1 MISPKRVH
9 SLHLQAGFTL
19 LELLFAMAIVLVVV
33 VAAQRYAAGVLTD
46 REHLSAQQD
55 QTSQINVVLSNMQ
68 NDVARAG
75 FIPVASNQWT
85 DEQLNTE
92 LKNVGVDVRCV
103 DTKCENKELWTSY
116 WTRENPAYDCV
127 HNKVTTTRTAGWVR
141 VENVYRF
148 QKMNGVWV
156 FGCDGNGGDKG
167 GYWEG
172 FTNDVVGDIRDKEDN
187 KEKKEK
193 ESIDDVFKWTLDD
206 SVGVGT
212 NGAKL
217 LHFCVTTRTAK
228 NNQVA
233 GNMRAYSCSTGTAL
247 VNNDTW
253 VYQTI
258 ELDMLVRPSQIGVLP

>member
-1 MISPKRVH
+1 MMSPKRAH

-75 FIPVASNQWT
+75 FIPVASVSQWT
-85 DEQLNTE
+85 EGQLS
-92 LKNVGVDVRCV
+92 NVGVDVRCLNNNC
-103 DTKCENKELWTSY
+103 TSKELRTAY

-127 HNKVTTTRTAGWVR
+127 HNKVETTRTAGWVE

-148 QKMNGVWV
+148 QKTDGVWV
-156 FGCDGNGGDKG
+156 LGCDGNGGDKG

-247 VNNDTW
+247 VNNNTW

-258 ELDMLVRPSQIGVLP
+258 QLDMLVRPSQVGVLP

>member
-1 MISPKRVH
+1 MSFKPTAPLRT
-9 SLHLQAGFTL
+9 QTGFTL

-33 VAAQRYAAGVLTD
+33 VATQRYVAGVLTD

-55 QTSQINVVLSNMQ
+55 QINQINVVLSNMQ

-75 FIPVASNQWT
+75 FIPIASNQWK
-85 DEQLNTE
+85 DGQLNTE
-92 LKNVGVDVRCV
+92 LKNVGVAVRCV

-116 WTRENPAYDCV
+116 WTNEKIAYDCV
-127 HNKVTTTRTAGWVR
+127 HNEVETTRTAGWVE

-148 QKMNGVWV
+148 QKTDGVWV
-156 FGCDGNGGDKG
+156 LGCDGNGGDG
-167 GYWEG
+167 NWEG
-172 FTNDVVGDIRDKEDN
+172 FTNPTEGDIEN
-187 KEKKEK
+187 
-193 ESIDDVFKWTLDD
+193 FNWTLD
-206 SVGVGT
+206 SNAVV

-233 GNMRAYSCSTGTAL
+233 GNMQAHSCSTGMAL

-258 ELDMLVRPSQIGVLP
+258 RLDMLVRPSQVGVLP

>member
-1 MISPKRVH
+1 MSFKPTSPLRT
-9 SLHLQAGFTL
+9 QTGFTL

-33 VAAQRYAAGVLTD
+33 VAAQRYVAGVLTD

-55 QTSQINVVLSNMQ
+55 QTNQINVVLSNMQ

-75 FIPVASNQWT
+75 FIPVASVSQWT
-85 DEQLNTE
+85 EGQLS
-92 LKNVGVDVRCV
+92 NVGVDVRCLNNNC
-103 DTKCENKELWTSY
+103 TNKELRTAY

-127 HNKVTTTRTAGWVR
+127 HNKVETTRTAGWVE

-148 QKMNGVWV
+148 QKTDGVWV
-156 FGCDGNGGDKG
+156 LGCDGNGGG

-172 FTNDVVGDIRDKEDN
+172 FTNPTEGDIEDFN
-187 KEKKEK
+187 
-193 ESIDDVFKWTLDD
+193 WTLDD
-206 SVGVGT
+206 SVGA

-228 NNQVA
+228 NNQIA
-233 GNMRAYSCSTGTAL
+233 GGSQPKSCKTGEPL
-247 VNNDTW
+247 SNNETW

-258 ELDMLVRPSQIGVLP
+258 QLDMLVRPSQVGVLP

>member
-1 MISPKRVH
+1 MSFKPTAPLRT
-9 SLHLQAGFTL
+9 QTGFTL

-33 VAAQRYAAGVLTD
+33 VATQRYVAGVLTD

-75 FIPVASNQWT
+75 FIPVASNQWK
-85 DEQLNTE
+85 DGQLNTE
-92 LKNVGVDVRCV
+92 LKNVGVAVRCV

-116 WTRENPAYDCV
+116 WTNEKIAYDCV
-127 HNKVTTTRTAGWVR
+127 HNEVKTDRTSGWVT

-148 QKMNGVWV
+148 QKTDGVWV
-156 FGCDGNGGDKG
+156 LGCDGNGGG
-167 GYWEG
+167 GDWEG
-172 FTNDVVGDIRDKEDN
+172 FTNPTEGDIEDFN
-187 KEKKEK
+187 
-193 ESIDDVFKWTLDD
+193 WTLDSNATD
-206 SVGVGT
+206 S
-212 NGAKL
+212 GAKL

-233 GNMRAYSCSTGTAL
+233 GNMQAHSCSTGTAL
-247 VNNDTW
+247 VNDDTW

-258 ELDMLVRPSQIGVLP
+258 QLDMLVRPSQVGVLP

>member
-1 MISPKRVH
+1 MSFKPTAPLRT
-9 SLHLQAGFTL
+9 QTGFTL

-33 VAAQRYAAGVLTD
+33 VATQRYVAGVLTD

-55 QTSQINVVLSNMQ
+55 QTNQINVVLSNMQ

-75 FIPVASNQWT
+75 FIPVASVSQWT
-85 DEQLNTE
+85 EGQLS
-92 LKNVGVDVRCV
+92 NVGVDVRCLNNNC
-103 DTKCENKELWTSY
+103 TNKELRTAY

-127 HNKVTTTRTAGWVR
+127 HNKVETTRTAGWVE

-148 QKMNGVWV
+148 QKTDGVWV
-156 FGCDGNGGDKG
+156 LGCDGNGGG

-172 FTNDVVGDIRDKEDN
+172 FTNPTEGDIEDFN
-187 KEKKEK
+187 
-193 ESIDDVFKWTLDD
+193 WTLDD
-206 SVGVGT
+206 SVGA

-228 NNQVA
+228 NNQIA
-233 GNMRAYSCSTGTAL
+233 GGSQPKSCKTGEPL
-247 VNNDTW
+247 SNDGAW

-258 ELDMLVRPSQIGVLP
+258 ELDMLVRPSQVGVVP

>member
-1 MISPKRVH
+1 MMSFKPTAPLRT
-9 SLHLQAGFTL
+9 QTGFTL
-19 LELLFAMAIVLVVV
+19 VELLFAMAIVLVVV
-33 VAAQRYAAGVLTD
+33 VATQRYVAGVLTD

-55 QTSQINVVLSNMQ
+55 QTNQINVVLSNIQ

-75 FIPVASNQWT
+75 FIPIASVPSF
-85 DEQLNTE
+85 TE
-92 LKNVGVDVRCV
+92 VDVKNSGLIVRRC
-103 DTKCENKELWTSY
+103 TSSNCEGNELLTSY
-116 WTRENPAYDCV
+116 WTNEKIAYDCV
-127 HNKVTTTRTAGWVR
+127 HNEVTTTRTSGWVK

-156 FGCDGNGGDKG
+156 LGCDGNGGDKG
-167 GYWEG
+167 GDWEG
-172 FTNDVVGDIRDKEDN
+172 FTNDVVGDIRDKGEN

-193 ESIDDVFKWTLDD
+193 ESIDEVFNWTLDSNAAD
-206 SVGVGT
+206 S
-212 NGAKL
+212 GAKL

-233 GNMRAYSCSTGTAL
+233 GNMQAHSCSTGMAL

-258 ELDMLVRPSQIGVLP
+258 RLDMLVRPSQVGVLP

>member
-1 MISPKRVH
+1 MSFKPTTPLRT
-9 SLHLQAGFTL
+9 QTGFTL

-33 VAAQRYAAGVLTD
+33 VAAQRYVAGVLTD

-55 QTSQINVVLSNMQ
+55 QTNQINVVLSNMQ

-75 FIPVASNQWT
+75 FIPVASVSQWT
-85 DEQLNTE
+85 EGQLS
-92 LKNVGVDVRCV
+92 NVGVDVRCLNNNC
-103 DTKCENKELWTSY
+103 TNKELRTAY

-127 HNKVTTTRTAGWVR
+127 HNKVETTRTAGWVE

-148 QKMNGVWV
+148 QKTDGVWV
-156 FGCDGNGGDKG
+156 LGCDGNGGG

-172 FTNDVVGDIRDKEDN
+172 FTNPTEGDIEDFN
-187 KEKKEK
+187 
-193 ESIDDVFKWTLDD
+193 WTLDD
-206 SVGVGT
+206 SVGA

-228 NNQVA
+228 NNQIA
-233 GNMRAYSCSTGTAL
+233 GGSQPKSCKTGEPL
-247 VNNDTW
+247 SNDGAW

-258 ELDMLVRPSQIGVLP
+258 ELDMLVRPSQVGVVP

>member
-1 MISPKRVH
+1 MSFKPASPLRT
-9 SLHLQAGFTL
+9 QTGFTL

-33 VAAQRYAAGVLTD
+33 VATQRYVAGVLTD

-75 FIPVASNQWT
+75 FIPVASVSQWT
-85 DEQLNTE
+85 EGQLS
-92 LKNVGVDVRCV
+92 NVGVDVRCV

-116 WTRENPAYDCV
+116 WTNEKIAYDCV
-127 HNKVTTTRTAGWVR
+127 HNEVKTDRTAGWVT

-156 FGCDGNGGDKG
+156 LGCDGNGGDG
-167 GYWEG
+167 DWEG
-172 FTNDVVGDIRDKEDN
+172 FTNPTEGDIEN
-187 KEKKEK
+187 
-193 ESIDDVFKWTLDD
+193 FNWTLDSNATD
-206 SVGVGT
+206 S
-212 NGAKL
+212 GAKL

-233 GNMRAYSCSTGTAL
+233 GGSQPKSCKTGEPL
-247 VNNDTW
+247 SNNETW

-258 ELDMLVRPSQIGVLP
+258 ELDMLVRPSQVGVLP

>member
-1 MISPKRVH
+1 MSFKPTTPLRT
-9 SLHLQAGFTL
+9 QTGFTL

-33 VAAQRYAAGVLTD
+33 VAAQRYVAGVLTD

-55 QTSQINVVLSNMQ
+55 QTNQINVVLSNMQ

-75 FIPVASNQWT
+75 FIPVASVSQWT
-85 DEQLNTE
+85 EGQLS
-92 LKNVGVDVRCV
+92 NVGVDVRCLNNNC
-103 DTKCENKELWTSY
+103 TNKELRTAY

-127 HNKVTTTRTAGWVR
+127 HNKVETTRTAGWVE

-148 QKMNGVWV
+148 QKTDGVWV
-156 FGCDGNGGDKG
+156 LGCDGNGGDG
-167 GYWEG
+167 NWEG
-172 FTNDVVGDIRDKEDN
+172 FTNPTEGDIEN
-187 KEKKEK
+187 
-193 ESIDDVFKWTLDD
+193 FNWTLD
-206 SVGVGT
+206 SNAVV

-233 GNMRAYSCSTGTAL
+233 GNMQAHSCSTGTAL

-258 ELDMLVRPSQIGVLP
+258 ELDMLVRPSQVGVLP

>member
-1 MISPKRVH
+1 MMSSKRAH

-33 VAAQRYAAGVLTD
+33 VATQRYVAGVLTD

-75 FIPVASNQWT
+75 FIPVASVSQWT
-85 DEQLNTE
+85 EGQLS
-92 LKNVGVDVRCV
+92 NVGVDVRCLNNNC
-103 DTKCENKELWTSY
+103 TNKELRTAY

-127 HNKVTTTRTAGWVR
+127 HNKVETTRTAGWVE

-148 QKMNGVWV
+148 QKTDGVWV
-156 FGCDGNGGDKG
+156 LGCDGNGGDG
-167 GYWEG
+167 NWEG
-172 FTNDVVGDIRDKEDN
+172 FTNPTEGDIEN
-187 KEKKEK
+187 
-193 ESIDDVFKWTLDD
+193 FNWTLD
-206 SVGVGT
+206 SNVVV

-228 NNQVA
+228 NNQIA
-233 GNMRAYSCSTGTAL
+233 GGSQPKSCKTGEPL
-247 VNNDTW
+247 SNNETW

-258 ELDMLVRPSQIGVLP
+258 ELDMLVRPSQVGVLP

>member
-1 MISPKRVH
+1 MSFKPTYPLRT
-9 SLHLQAGFTL
+9 QTGFTL

-33 VAAQRYAAGVLTD
+33 VATQRYVAGVLTD

-55 QTSQINVVLSNMQ
+55 QTNQINVVLSNMQ

-75 FIPVASNQWT
+75 FIPVASVSQWT
-85 DEQLNTE
+85 EGQLS
-92 LKNVGVDVRCV
+92 NVGVDVRCLNNNC
-103 DTKCENKELWTSY
+103 TNKELRTAY

-127 HNKVTTTRTAGWVR
+127 HNKVETTRTAGWVE

-148 QKMNGVWV
+148 QKTDGVWV
-156 FGCDGNGGDKG
+156 LGCDGNGGDKG

-172 FTNDVVGDIRDKEDN
+172 FTNPTEGDIEDFN
-187 KEKKEK
+187 
-193 ESIDDVFKWTLDD
+193 WTLDD
-206 SVGVGT
+206 SVGA

-233 GNMRAYSCSTGTAL
+233 GNMQAHSCSTGTAL

-258 ELDMLVRPSQIGVLP
+258 ELDMLVRPSQVGVLP

>member
-1 MISPKRVH
+1 MSFKPTAPLRT
-9 SLHLQAGFTL
+9 QTGFTL

-33 VAAQRYAAGVLTD
+33 VAAQRYVAGVLTD

-55 QTSQINVVLSNMQ
+55 QTNQINVVLSNMQ

-75 FIPVASNQWT
+75 FIPVASVSQWT
-85 DEQLNTE
+85 EGQLS
-92 LKNVGVDVRCV
+92 NVGVDVRCLNNNC
-103 DTKCENKELWTSY
+103 TNKELRTAY

-127 HNKVTTTRTAGWVR
+127 HNKVETTRTAGWVE

-148 QKMNGVWV
+148 QKTDGVWV
-156 FGCDGNGGDKG
+156 LGCDGNGGG

-172 FTNDVVGDIRDKEDN
+172 FTNPTEGDIEDFN
-187 KEKKEK
+187 
-193 ESIDDVFKWTLDD
+193 WTLDD
-206 SVGVGT
+206 SVGA

-228 NNQVA
+228 NNQIA
-233 GNMRAYSCSTGTAL
+233 GGSQPKSCKTGEPL
-247 VNNDTW
+247 SNDGAW

-258 ELDMLVRPSQIGVLP
+258 QLDMLVRPSQVGVLP